1 VKAVVLNRVLV
12 VLGFIGI
19 YIAGLLSLEKMLN
32 IELPCGPSGGCATV
46 SSHPSAFWLGLPVAY
61 FGLFGYLVLTLI
73 AVLRAIQ
80 PADEMKPLVTL
91 GYIISAIGA
100 ALSLYLQYTA
110 LFVIKAVCPF
120 CLASAIT
127 MILTLIF
134 HALLAQ
140 AVRTSEAAPAAA
152 GAAPGES
159 PYARPE
165 EQVVENPSRRSK
177 LDVVLPIALALAVPT
192 ILFAQASSMKQA
204 NGTTNLTEEKKQVP
218 LIPDRPNQYG
228 AANAP
233 ITIVEWADLC
243 CLSCQRNAPK
253 IKEFINQHPGRI
265 RVIFR
270 HFPLPMHKQAS
281 TAAAM
286 AEYAADK
293 GKFWDFAM
301 AVMAPEKEPQS
312 VDELLAAANT
322 AGLNIEDMLKR
333 MENEKDP
340 IYERIKRDKEAAH
353 QLGISSTPTF
363 LVMAPN
369 METKVA
375 RANAVFE
382 MLSSPEYRKI
392 LEGK

>member
-1 VKAVVLNRVLV
+1 
-12 VLGFIGI
+12 
-19 YIAGLLSLEKMLN
+19 
-32 IELPCGPSGGCATV
+32 
-46 SSHPSAFWLGLPVAY
+46 
-61 FGLFGYLVLTLI
+61 
-73 AVLRAIQ
+73 
-80 PADEMKPLVTL
+80 
-91 GYIISAIGA
+91 
-100 ALSLYLQYTA
+100 
-110 LFVIKAVCPF
+110 
-120 CLASAIT
+120 
-127 MILTLIF
+127 
-134 HALLAQ
+134 
-140 AVRTSEAAPAAA
+140 
-152 GAAPGES
+152 
-159 PYARPE
+159 
-165 EQVVENPSRRSK
+165 VVENPSRRSK